1 MTGATLG
8 REQVGFSADIYT
20 TFVTGFS
27 VILRSAP
34 MKLLLLSSLLLL
46 GSAPLVLAQ
55 APAAAIVKTKVKP
68 VGQPSV
74 KTKTALAMATKSAS
88 VPVVDVAAPSEAM
101 IDAKA
106 NALTANMQRNLG
118 LSPQQTE
125 KVRVINRRAVE
136 QVESARLR
144 YRTDPRKLV
153 GLVESI
159 GSSRLSALKD
169 VMATAQFDKY
179 QRKREE
185 KMGVPN
191 VQGVQGTP
199 PPGLGGGSDQ

>member
-1 MTGATLG
+1 
-8 REQVGFSADIYT
+8 
-20 TFVTGFS
+20 
-27 VILRSAP
+27 

-88 VPVVDVAAPSEAM
+88 IPVVDVAAPSETM

-136 QVESARLR
+136 QVESARVR
-144 YRTDPRKLV
+144 YRADPRKLA

-169 VMATAQFDKY
+169 VLAPAQFDKY

-199 PPGLGGGSDQ
+199 PPGLGGGNQ

>member
-1 MTGATLG
+1 
-8 REQVGFSADIYT
+8 
-20 TFVTGFS
+20 
-27 VILRSAP
+27 
-34 MKLLLLSSLLLL
+34 MKLLLLSSLLAL
-46 GSAPLVLAQ
+46 APAPAVLAQ
-55 APAAAIVKTKVKP
+55 APAPATLKTKVKP
-68 VGQPSV
+68 VGQPSA
-74 KTKTALAMATKSAS
+74 KTKTPLATVDAAG
-88 VPVVDVAAPSEAM
+88 PAEAVV
-101 IDAKA
+101 DAKA
-106 NALTANMQRNLG
+106 NALTANMQKNLG

-144 YRTDPRKLV
+144 YRADPRKLA

-169 VMATAQFDKY
+169 VLAPAQFDKY

-199 PPGLGGGSDQ
+199 PPGLGGDQ

>member
-1 MTGATLG
+1 
-8 REQVGFSADIYT
+8 
-20 TFVTGFS
+20 
-27 VILRSAP
+27 
-34 MKLLLLSSLLLL
+34 MKLLLLSSLLAL
-46 GSAPLVLAQ
+46 APAPAVLAQ
-55 APAAAIVKTKVKP
+55 APAPATLKTKVKP
-68 VGQPSV
+68 VGQPSA
-74 KTKTALAMATKSAS
+74 KTKTPLATADAAG
-88 VPVVDVAAPSEAM
+88 PAEAVV
-101 IDAKA
+101 DAKA
-106 NALTANMQRNLG
+106 NALTANMQKNLG

-144 YRTDPRKLV
+144 YRADPRKLA

-169 VMATAQFDKY
+169 VLAPAQFDKY

-199 PPGLGGGSDQ
+199 PHGLGGDQ

>member
-1 MTGATLG
+1 
-8 REQVGFSADIYT
+8 
-20 TFVTGFS
+20 
-27 VILRSAP
+27 
-34 MKLLLLSSLLLL
+34 MKLLLLSSLLVLAA
-46 GSAPLVLAQ
+46 APAVLAQ
-55 APAAAIVKTKVKP
+55 APVTLKTKVMP
-68 VGQPSV
+68 TGRAGI
-74 KTKTALAMATKSAS
+74 KTKTTLAMATKPASAPTS
-88 VPVVDVAAPSEAM
+88 AAAAPAEAM

-106 NALTANMQRNLG
+106 NALTINMQRNLG

-136 QVESARLR
+136 QVESARVR
-144 YRTDPRKLV
+144 YRADPRKLA

-169 VMATAQFDKY
+169 VLATAQFDKY

-199 PPGLGGGSDQ
+199 PPGLGGGNQ

>member
-20 TFVTGFS
+20 AFITGFS
-27 VILRSAP
+27 VIIRSAP

-88 VPVVDVAAPSEAM
+88 APVADAAAPSEAM
-101 IDAKA
+101 VDAKA

-118 LSPQQTE
+118 LSLQQTE

-144 YRTDPRKLV
+144 YRADPRKLA

-169 VMATAQFDKY
+169 VLAPAQFDKY

>member
-1 MTGATLG
+1 
-8 REQVGFSADIYT
+8 
-20 TFVTGFS
+20 
-27 VILRSAP
+27 

-88 VPVVDVAAPSEAM
+88 APVADAAAPSEAM
-101 IDAKA
+101 VDAKA

-144 YRTDPRKLV
+144 YRADPRKLA

-159 GSSRLSALKD
+159 GSSRLSVLKD
-169 VMATAQFDKY
+169 VLAPAQFDKY